1 MANLIPAEIERFKN
15 AKCCYVCEQPFERD
29 DNRVRDYRHLTGRFR
44 GPAHFACNLN
54 YKQVYVVPVVFYNLS
69 GYDAHFIIK
78 DVATAFEGKINVLPV
93 TKETYISFTK
103 YVNSMRDEDKQRCVQ
118 LQFIDS
124 YKFLSTSLEK
134 LASYLDKSKLRV
146 TQTEFRDL
154 STKDFE
160 LLTRKSVFPYEYV
173 HSVDKLL
180 ETSLLLRKAFYS
192 LLTGETVTESEYAH
206 ATNVW
211 QRFNIE
217 NLRSYSNLYLKTDV
231 LLLANV
237 FENFRREC
245 LASYGLDP
253 YYTLLGYTWDAILK
267 YTCVTF
273 ELLINIDMVMFVERG
288 VRGGLSQCSNR
299 YARANNRYVR
309 SHDPSEPSSYLM
321 YYDVNNLYG
330 WAMCQPLPYGNFA
343 WVENAYEF
351 DVTTVAADNDIGYI
365 LEVNLTYLKELHDAH
380 RDLLFCP
387 TREEPPGK
395 RGKNHVK
402 LLATVFNKKRYV
414 IHYFKIHCLQQCL
427 RHGLRLT
434 RIHRVLRFS
443 QSPWLRGYIELN
455 TQFRAN
461 AANEFA
467 KNLYKLMN
475 NAVFG
480 KTIKNVR
487 KYTDVR
493 IVTKWEGR
501 YGAEALIAKPNFH
514 SRSKFAENLVAIE
527 LRRLE
532 VLFNKP
538 LYVGMCILDISKT
551 CLYKFHYDHM
561 APLYGYDCKILYT
574 DTDSLIYHIKC
585 EDVYEDMKRN
595 IARFDYPGDNPYNM
609 PCANKKVLMK
619 GLIKDENNGA
629 VMTEFVELRAKMY
642 VTRVSDSKCIKK
654 VKGVKRSVVAR
665 TIIFDDYVRCLRDA
679 TELTRQQSC
688 IRSQLHEVF
697 TVLERKLA
705 LSPHDDKRYVVQ
717 GSTDTLPWGH
727 YNISD

>member
-1 MANLIPAEIERFKN
+1 
-15 AKCCYVCEQPFERD
+15 
-29 DNRVRDYRHLTGRFR
+29 
-44 GPAHFACNLN
+44 
-54 YKQVYVVPVVFYNLS
+54 
-69 GYDAHFIIK
+69 
-78 DVATAFEGKINVLPV
+78 DVATAFEGEINVLPV

-103 YVNSMRDEDKQRCVQ
+103 HVSSTRDEDNQKCVQ
-118 LQFIDS
+118 LRFIDS

-134 LASYLDKSKLRV
+134 LASYLDKSELRV
-146 TQTEFRDL
+146 TQTEFGDL
-154 STKDFE
+154 STEDFE
-160 LLTRKSVFPYEYV
+160 LLTS
-173 HSVDKLL
+173 
-180 ETSLLLRKAFYS
+180 
-192 LLTGETVTESEYAH
+192 LTGETVTENEYAH

-217 NLRSYSNLYLKTDV
+217 NLGSYSDLYLKTDV
-231 LLLANV
+231 LLLADV

-253 YYTLLGYTWDAILK
+253 AHYYTLPRYTWDTMLK
-267 YTCVTF
+267 YTRVTF
-273 ELLINIDMVMFVERG
+273 ELLTDINMVMFVERG
-288 VRGGLSQCSNR
+288 IRGGLSQCSNR
-299 YARANNRYVR
+299 YARANNRYAC

-351 DVTTVAADNDIGYI
+351 DVTTVAADSDIGYI
-365 LEVNLTYLKELHDAH
+365 LEVDLTYPKELHDAH
-380 RDLLFCP
+380 RDLPFCP

-395 RGKNHVK
+395 HGKNHVK

-414 IHYFKIHCLQQCL
+414 IHYLNLQQCL

-455 TQFRAN
+455 TRFRAN

-480 KTIKNVR
+480 KTMENVR

-493 IVTKWEGR
+493 IVTKWKGR

-514 SRSKFAENLVAIE
+514 SHSVFAEDLVAIE

-532 VLFNKP
+532 VLFNKS
-538 LYVGMCILDISKT
+538 LYFGMCILDISKT
-551 CLYKFHYDHM
+551 CLYEFHYDYM

-585 EDVYEDMKRN
+585 EDVYEDMKRD
-595 IARFDYPGDNPYNM
+595 IARFDTSDYPADNLYNM
-609 PCANKKVLMK
+609 P
-619 GLIKDENNGA
+619 
-629 VMTEFVELRAKMY
+629 R
-642 VTRVSDSKCIKK
+642 
-654 VKGVKRSVVAR
+654 
-665 TIIFDDYVRCLRDA
+665 
-679 TELTRQQSC
+679 
-688 IRSQLHEVF
+688 
-697 TVLERKLA
+697 
-705 LSPHDDKRYVVQ
+705 
-717 GSTDTLPWGH
+717 
-727 YNISD
+727 